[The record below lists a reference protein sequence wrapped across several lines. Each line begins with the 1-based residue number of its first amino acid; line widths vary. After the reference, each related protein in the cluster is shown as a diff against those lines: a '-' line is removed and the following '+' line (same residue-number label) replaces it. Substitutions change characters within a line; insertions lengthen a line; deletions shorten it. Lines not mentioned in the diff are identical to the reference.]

1 MKVTK
6 LVGTIAA
13 GALLAGASWSIAAAQ
28 GAGTVYAF
36 HSGPTAGCPTLDWHI
51 VRGDNGELNGMVSWD
66 GMKSMAHVSGVV
78 GPDKMI
84 KMTAK
89 EVGGARGTA
98 IVTGDARNDGWLV
111 LNIKGA
117 HVDCQGIKV
126 PIWRTSGTTNQ

>member
-1 MKVTK
+1 MKATK
-6 LVGTIAA
+6 LVVTIAA

-28 GAGTVYAF
+28 APGTVYAF
-36 HSGPTAGCPTLDWHI
+36 HSGPTGGCPTLDWHI

-66 GMKSMAHVSGVV
+66 GMKSIAHVSGVV
-78 GPDKMI
+78 GPDKLI

-89 EVGGARGTA
+89 AAGRTA
-98 IVTGDARNDGWLV
+98 IITGDARNDGWLI